1 MNEDGDDFDG
11 QQATMYEEEEKVLY
25 NHLECVKQEA
35 SLITIEGEIIT
46 KLEH

>member
-1 MNEDGDDFDG
+1 
-11 QQATMYEEEEKVLY
+11 MYEEEEKVLY

-46 KLEH
+46 KLEHQMSEGEPYNM